1 MRKLP
6 IEEVQPKQEENENV
20 DCEEV
25 HTKEVGPK
33 KTRGKTNMKTIAMEL
48 EMKVNVRYNKYG
60 QPIGETSVGL
70 SSFFG
75 TLVREVV
82 PVNVES
88 WKKLSTRQK

>member
-1 MRKLP
+1 
-6 IEEVQPKQEENENV
+6 
-20 DCEEV
+20 
-25 HTKEVGPK
+25 
-33 KTRGKTNMKTIAMEL
+33 
-48 EMKVNVRYNKYG
+48 MKVNVRYNKYG